1 MPDNYLPTNTENSS
15 SSENR
20 PDDPNLLFYR
30 SCLTI
35 RNSNRN
41 LCCSDVP
48 LCYFMFEHRCQRIM
62 KK

>member
-1 MPDNYLPTNTENSS
+1 MPDKYLPTNTENSS

-20 PDDPNLLFYR
+20 PDDPYLLFYR

-48 LCYFMFEHRCQRIM
+48 LCFFMFEHRCQRIM